1 MECIESVS
9 PVPGKRTV
17 VVHAGDSR
25 YEIAR
30 SAAEELGLH
39 PGLELTPAVEE
50 SLREAAARRTA
61 AARALSYLGRRP
73 RTVLE
78 TRRHLEEAGFQ
89 PLVVVHVV
97 DSLCAQK
104 MLDDADWAEWFVQAR
119 LAHRPTGYF
128 SLVREM
134 RERGVPAALA
144 QDAARRALPPD
155 AELELA
161 RAAGRKR
168 LPGLG
173 RLERARARG
182 RLFRFLTGRG
192 FGDDTARI
200 VCEELLDSEEPPGL
214 DA

>member
-1 MECIESVS
+1 MS

-30 SAAEELGLH
+30 STAEELGLH
-39 PGLELTPAVEE
+39 PGLELTAAVEE
-50 SLREAAARRTA
+50 SLQEAAARRTA
-61 AARALSYLGRRP
+61 AARALRHLRRRP
-73 RTVLE
+73 RTILE
-78 TRRHLEEAGFQ
+78 MRRHLEEAGFQ
-89 PLVVVHVV
+89 PLVVAHVV
-97 DSLCAQK
+97 DALCAQK
-104 MLDDADWAEWFVQAR
+104 MLDDGDWAAWFVQAR
-119 LAHRPTGYF
+119 LARRPTG
-128 SLVREM
+128 SLALVREM

-144 QDAARRALPPD
+144 EEAVRKALPPD

-161 RAAGRKR
+161 RAAGRRR
-168 LPGLG
+168 LPALG
-173 RLERARARG
+173 HLDGARARG

-200 VCEELLDSEEPPGL
+200 VCGELLDSEGPPSL